1 MLTSN
6 FINISSRYELLKIY
20 IYKQYDKK
28 FIAPYLEKDVI
39 DFFRQYDW
47 YELNKPFQ
55 KHHVVTAF
63 SEFELIGKF
72 KKHIN
77 LQLGSNIDKLFE
89 SLLKNDRINFKKRIR
104 IMDICRD
111 WNKLGRSLYEA
122 EA

>member
-1 MLTSN
+1 M
-6 FINISSRYELLKIY
+6 
-20 IYKQYDKK
+20 
-28 FIAPYLEKDVI
+28 I

-63 SEFELIGKF
+63 SEFKLIGKF

-89 SLLKNDRINFKKRIR
+89 SLLENNKINFKKRIR